1 MSEVHCGHSS
11 LASLIL
17 CVYFQEIPIEEIP
30 SDFVPLKNYF
40 KILLD
45 MASEKNM
52 FILILLG
59 KNEP

>member
-1 MSEVHCGHSS
+1 MT
-11 LASLIL
+11 L
-17 CVYFQEIPIEEIP
+17 FQEIPIEEIP

-59 KNEP
+59 KSSHNITKIE